1 MSLKH
6 GILGLIDYGPMT
18 GYELCKVFNES
29 LAFFW
34 QATTSQVYRELAA
47 MEKAGWLT
55 SNEVVQSGKP
65 NKKLYTL
72 TDAGRAELG
81 AWVSNPLVFAD
92 VVTRHTFLM
101 KLFFASAGNR
111 ETALEHLVSFR
122 DMNRTYLEELASS
135 SAIETYEKDI
145 PQSGAP
151 VYWALT
157 AQFGLDYYRM
167 CISWADDAIKKLT
180 EDEQ

>member
-34 QATTSQVYRELAA
+34 QATTSQVYRELAS
-47 MEKAGWLT
+47 MEKSGWLT
-55 SNEVVQSGKP
+55 SDEIIQSGKP

-72 TDAGRAELG
+72 TESGRAELRV
-81 AWVSNPLVFAD
+81 WISCPLAPSD
-92 VVTRHTFLM
+92 IVTRHTFLM
-101 KLFFASAGNR
+101 KLFFASAGER
-111 ETALEHLVSFR
+111 ESAMAHLVSFR
-122 DMNRTYLEELASS
+122 DMNRTHLEELATS
-135 SAIETYEKDI
+135 SAIETYEKDV
-145 PQSGAP
+145 PQSGAS

-167 CISWADDAIKKLT
+167 CITWADNAIKKLSL
-180 EDEQ
+180 E